1 MLGTKYED
9 FLKLG
14 MKNKINIKFIYGIN
28 ILVKKKYFPLYFY
41 LLGNFLL
48 KCQKQKTNFFKL
60 RNEKNEFSINFIDGT
75 NILVGKKITNA
86 MT

>member
-14 MKNKINIKFIYGIN
+14 MKNKININFIYGIN

-41 LLGNFLL
+41 LLGNF
-48 KCQKQKTNFFKL
+48 FKKML
-60 RNEKNEFSINFIDGT
+60 ETKDKLF
-75 NILVGKKITNA
+75 
-86 MT
+86 